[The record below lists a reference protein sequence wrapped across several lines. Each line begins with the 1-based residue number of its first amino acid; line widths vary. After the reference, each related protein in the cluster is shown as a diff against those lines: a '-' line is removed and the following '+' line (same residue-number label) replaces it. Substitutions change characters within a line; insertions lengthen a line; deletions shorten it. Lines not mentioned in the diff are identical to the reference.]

1 MGFNCITMHF
11 HKPAFLMIGLP
22 NHDET
27 TLIFFSRN
35 PKDNAHCTS
44 YATLKRFPEKKVIPP
59 KHPKP
64 ILGTLIFPRMESGSL
79 CLKRLGALVNS

>member
-1 MGFNCITMHF
+1 
-11 HKPAFLMIGLP
+11 MIGLP

-44 YATLKRFPEKKVIPP
+44 YATLKRFPEKK
-59 KHPKP
+59 
-64 ILGTLIFPRMESGSL
+64 
-79 CLKRLGALVNS
+79 